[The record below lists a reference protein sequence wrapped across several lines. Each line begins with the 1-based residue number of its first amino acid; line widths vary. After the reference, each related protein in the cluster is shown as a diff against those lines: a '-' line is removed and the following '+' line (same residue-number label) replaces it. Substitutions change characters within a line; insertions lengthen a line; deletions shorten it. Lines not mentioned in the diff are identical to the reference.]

1 MGTVVF
7 SLTLMSSF
15 NSLLILKVFTYEFYS
30 YLKKKNISLLKK
42 GFGFLQMVEV
52 FKHTHL

>member
-1 MGTVVF
+1 
-7 SLTLMSSF
+7 MSSF
-15 NSLLILKVFTYEFYS
+15 HRLLILNVFTYEFYS
-30 YLKKKNISLLKK
+30 YLKKNIPLLKN

>member
-15 NSLLILKVFTYEFYS
+15 NSLLILKVFTYKFYS
-30 YLKKKNISLLKK
+30 YLKKNISLLKK

-52 FKHTHL
+52 FKYTHL

>member
-1 MGTVVF
+1 
-7 SLTLMSSF
+7 MSF
-15 NSLLILKVFTYEFYS
+15 ILIL
-30 YLKKKNISLLKK
+30 KKNISLLKK

>member
-1 MGTVVF
+1 
-7 SLTLMSSF
+7 MSSF

-30 YLKKKNISLLKK
+30 YLKKKNIPLLKK

>member
-1 MGTVVF
+1 
-7 SLTLMSSF
+7 MSF
-15 NSLLILKVFTYEFYS
+15 ILILK
-30 YLKKKNISLLKK
+30 KNIPLLKN

>member
-1 MGTVVF
+1 
-7 SLTLMSSF
+7 MSSF
-15 NSLLILKVFTYEFYS
+15 HSLLILNVFTYEFYS
-30 YLKKKNISLLKK
+30 YFKKKNIPLLKN

>member
-30 YLKKKNISLLKK
+30 YLKKNHFPIKK
-42 GFGFLQMVEV
+42 GFWISANGRSF
-52 FKHTHL
+52 